1 MQKLRNR
8 YKFEINKEEL
18 KYNKMAEANLVVLGG
33 PRTPF
38 TGQELKEIRQYIEAG
53 GSVLVMMNEGG
64 ESKAQTNI
72 NAMLEQFGIFVN
84 TDCVIRKAF

>member
-1 MQKLRNR
+1 
-8 YKFEINKEEL
+8 
-18 KYNKMAEANLVVLGG
+18 MAEANLVVLGG

-64 ESKAQTNI
+64 ESKTA
-72 NAMLEQFGIFVN
+72 ADACSRRQFHPGSRQYADGWQSAL
-84 TDCVIRKAF
+84 DCARLRGGSADEAVEACATGV